1 MATKARGHPRG
12 MAAIAS
18 HSAIVVCKR
27 TYVAA
32 SPSCAVF
39 LDRFCK
45 PCLLIVVRVSGCN
58 RILYLNDLPFFALF
72 NHGTLK
78 ETVILRVELPL
89 APGCAK
95 QLQVRSS
102 FGRCRPR
109 RHERSVG
116 GDAAVAI
123 DAVDLNCVSRLS
135 IQLSIPVTILGEMTV
150 NAMHSLFQV
159 NVLQMHCPPEFVRII
174 GRNYIVLLI
183 EQIALAVLLVN
194 RPENPAMT
202 MEVRKLRVL

>member
-1 MATKARGHPRG
+1 MTTKARGHPRG

-109 RHERSVG
+109 RHERSAV

-123 DAVDLNCVSRLS
+123 DAVDLNCVSRFS
-135 IQLSIPVTILGEMTV
+135 VQLSIPVTAFAKMPVYAILP
-150 NAMHSLFQV
+150 LFQ
-159 NVLQMHCPPEFVRII
+159 
-174 GRNYIVLLI
+174 LI
-183 EQIALAVLLVN
+183 FLHL
-194 RPENPAMT
+194 
-202 MEVRKLRVL
+202 